1 MEIEITVVVNISLNN
16 DQEPSEALKV
26 RMHRS
31 AREAV
36 SLALNRAEDNGF
48 AHAME
53 DSTSVKYLG
62 VLKSN
67 IV

>member
-16 DQEPSEALKV
+16 DQEPSEGLKV

-48 AHAME
+48 CHAMAE
-53 DSTSVKYLG
+53 TTSVTYLG
-62 VLKSN
+62 VLKSK
-67 IV
+67 IA